1 MPLLPSHPSD
11 RAVGRRAA
19 SHEVPAIDRDRIEQV
34 PPPTSCL
41 ILVAHPDDDCFGCS
55 GTTAKWTAAGTA
67 AHLVVATDGS
77 KGSHD
82 MSISAAEVA
91 TRREREQRA
100 SAAELGYREVHFLRY
115 GDGELVACEEAVK
128 AVVDLIRELR
138 PEIVIGHDPWRL
150 YQLHPDHRAAGE
162 MVRDAVWRGGEPGFY
177 QTQPWKPA
185 ELWLFHAQEP
195 NHVEDVSDWMG
206 RKWQA
211 LMCHKSQFSSAF
223 RFDEHDPNGQA
234 QFKQWFTRRF
244 EVVGEAVGFA
254 YGEAFRRILL

>member
-11 RAVGRRAA
+11 RAVDRRAP
-19 SHEVPAIDRDRIEQV
+19 SLEGTAIDRDRIERV
-34 PPPTSCL
+34 PPPRSCL

-55 GTTAKWTAAGTA
+55 GTTVKWTAAGTT

-82 MSISAAEVA
+82 MSISADEVA
-91 TRREREQRA
+91 RRREREQYA
-100 SAAELGYREVHFLRY
+100 SAAVLGYREVHFLRNR
-115 GDGELVACEEAVK
+115 DGELVASEEAVK
-128 AVVDLIRELR
+128 SVVDLIRQLR

-162 MVRDAVWRGGEPGFY
+162 IVRDAVWRASEPRFY
-177 QTQPWKPA
+177 QAQPWKPA

-206 RKWQA
+206 TKWQA
-211 LMCHKSQFSSAF
+211 LMCHESQFSSAF
-223 RFDEHDPNGQA
+223 RFDDQDPRGQA
-234 QFKQWFTRRF
+234 QFEQWFTRRF
-244 EVVGEAVGFA
+244 EIVGEAVGFA